1 MKRFL
6 TAVFAVFAAT
16 LPHFAENILEK
27 GFSYLGEVS
36 PIARRYIMPQH
47 IVAMPDSLCN
57 GISNAATLLAPFRG
71 QLTIAGEADCTL
83 STLNGNRASVLL
95 DFGRELHG
103 SLEIATGMRHSKNAR
118 VRIRLGE
125 SVSEAMSDTGGSTP
139 MSSATNDQAMRDFE
153 VEVPWLG
160 TIETGNSGFR
170 FARID
175 LLGENAELDLRAVRA
190 VLKYRDIPYLGSF
203 RCSDARLDSIWA
215 TAAYT
220 VHLNMQDYLWDGI
233 KRDRL
238 VWLGDMHPE
247 AMTILSVFG
256 NNEVL
261 GKSLD
266 LGRDT
271 TPLPGWMNGI
281 AAYSMWWIL
290 IHRDL
295 YLYTGDIATLAA
307 QQEYMLGL
315 LDLLAGKIEG
325 NSENLDGDIRLL
337 DWPTSRMPEAVHAGY
352 QALMV
357 MSCKA
362 AQQIGAWLG
371 NKPMRKKADA
381 MLKRLEKHVPPHIGN
396 KQAASLLAL
405 AGMIKPDDVGK
416 DVIAKGGADGF
427 STFYGYYMLEALAKA
442 GLYDD
447 ALKIISDYWGGM
459 LDLGATSF
467 WEDFDYSL
475 AKKAARIDRP
485 VPAGKFDIHAE
496 SGDFCYKGLRHS
508 LCHGWASGPA
518 PWLSRHVL
526 GIEPLEPGFRK
537 VAVKPHLGS
546 LEWAEG
552 SFPTPLGVISVRHE
566 KRPDGSVASTID
578 APDGIEIVT
587 DK

>member
-1 MKRFL
+1 ML
-6 TAVFAVFAAT
+6 AAT
-16 LPHFAENILEK
+16 ANAYDILAD
-27 GFSYLGEVS
+27 GFVYADAKS
-36 PIARRYIMPQH
+36 PISRRH
-47 IVAMPDSLCN
+47 ILPKSLVTLPDSLI
-57 GISNAATLLAPFRG
+57 GGTGTPKALLAPFDG
-71 QLTIAGEADCTL
+71 QVTVTGMPCCIL
-83 STLNGNRASVLL
+83 STHNGNKASVLL

-118 VRIRLGE
+118 IRIRLGE

-139 MSSATNDQAMRDFE
+139 MSSATNDHAMRDFE

-160 TIETGNSGFR
+160 TIEIGNSGFR

-175 LLGENAELDLRAVRA
+175 LLGENAELDLRSVRA

-256 NNEVL
+256 SNEVL
-261 GKSLD
+261 AKSLD

-271 TPLPGWMNGI
+271 APLPAWMNGI
-281 AAYSMWWIL
+281 AAYSMWWML

-307 QQEYMLGL
+307 QQDYMLGL
-315 LDLLAGKIEG
+315 LDLLANKIEG

-362 AQQIGAWLG
+362 AQQIGTWLD
-371 NKPMRKKADA
+371 NKSMRKKADA
-381 MLKRLEKHVPPHIGN
+381 MLRKLEKHIPPHLGN
-396 KQAASLLAL
+396 KQAASLLSL
-405 AGMIKPDDVGK
+405 AGMVKPESVGK

-475 AKKAARIDRP
+475 AKKAARIDMS
-485 VPAGKFDIHAE
+485 VPTGEFDIHAE

-578 APDGIEIVT
+578 APDGMEIVT